1 MSQNDKPLYSN
12 SWDEPALVD
21 NQDGVKTEFYEK
33 DLNDEGLQVLGKLI
47 RNLQQQESKRSQY
60 ENART
65 IVENVLALQE
75 TQVLLLE
82 KLYTLNPGRKVIEAK
97 ADLEVVANVNQTK
110 KES

>member
-1 MSQNDKPLYSN
+1 MEL
-12 SWDEPALVD
+12 
-21 NQDGVKTEFYEK
+21 TEFYEK

-47 RNLQQQESKRSQY
+47 RNLQQQESKPSQY
-60 ENART
+60 ESART

-82 KLYTLNPGRKVIEAK
+82 KLYTLNSRRKVIEAK

>member
-1 MSQNDKPLYSN
+1 ML
-12 SWDEPALVD
+12 
-21 NQDGVKTEFYEK
+21 
-33 DLNDEGLQVLGKLI
+33 GLQVLGKLI

-60 ENART
+60 ESART

-82 KLYTLNPGRKVIEAK
+82 KLYTLNSGRKVIEAK